1 MRARSVEEARQMKL
15 YTTAVPILACVLL
28 IIPAVLDFWNKK
40 RAELALKNGRVF
52 AEPVVPAP
60 MDQALFVKEEET
72 AGQVDVAENSQTV
85 QIETIADDAV
95 LTEPVRKEK
104 KTFRIKKPKCPAFI
118 SRSSILGKTLEKIGQ
133 KRKYIGIGAA
143 AVALAAVTALALYLA
158 GNTYRTPIRV
168 MEKNANTKEFSFR
181 YHFRLDHLNGLM
193 AEESKEIIAIL
204 EESDEFSDLIEDLE
218 DIFIDSIDDM
228 KDEYGDNYKYTYKIL
243 EKEELNRKEIRKFR
257 DELRDLSDAIERLEE
272 EYDYIDSDEWKDMA
286 DEVGLSKSQL
296 KNLFRQIFSM
306 GKICQNAEVSEGYE
320 LTVLVTLTGRE
331 LDEPEEDEI
340 TVCVYKVD
348 GRWIGESSI
357 FTMRQL
363 SEIFK

>member
-1 MRARSVEEARQMKL
+1 
-15 YTTAVPILACVLL
+15 
-28 IIPAVLDFWNKK
+28 
-40 RAELALKNGRVF
+40 
-52 AEPVVPAP
+52 
-60 MDQALFVKEEET
+60 
-72 AGQVDVAENSQTV
+72 
-85 QIETIADDAV
+85 
-95 LTEPVRKEK
+95 
-104 KTFRIKKPKCPAFI
+104 
-118 SRSSILGKTLEKIGQ
+118 
-133 KRKYIGIGAA
+133 
-143 AVALAAVTALALYLA
+143 
-158 GNTYRTPIRV
+158 

-204 EESDEFSDLIEDLE
+204 EDSDEFSDLIEDLE